1 MADQQGTTNLFE
13 YGGGEGLLERL
24 PKGHLIHT
32 LVSEHVQILV
42 LLRKIDG
49 IRIKLLTLEVLE
61 EDRDA
66 LDILRQFAERLLK
79 TENHHLRE
87 EWVLFAEM
95 EKRGIAGPS
104 EVIRK
109 EHELLRHLK
118 KRLMGL
124 SSTGLKK
131 KSFGTITSEI
141 DETTDRLISNLVAHI
156 HKEDYVLYP
165 AALQVIDDPASW
177 ASMRER
183 CDQIGYGPFSP
194 ESASSK

>member
-1 MADQQGTTNLFE
+1 M
-13 YGGGEGLLERL
+13 
-24 PKGHLIHT
+24 
-32 LVSEHVQILV
+32 
-42 LLRKIDG
+42 LRKIDG
-49 IRIKLLTLEVLE
+49 IRNKLLTLEVLE

-66 LDILRQFAERLLK
+66 LEILRQFAGRLLK

-104 EVIRK
+104 ELIHK

-118 KRLMGL
+118 KRLVGL
-124 SSTGLKK
+124 SSTGLEK

-141 DETTDRLISNLVAHI
+141 DETADRLISNLVAHI
-156 HKEDYVLYP
+156 HKADSVLFP
-165 AALQVIDDPASW
+165 AALQVIGDPATL
-177 ASMRER
+177 ASMRDH
-183 CDQIGYGPFSP
+183 CDQIGYGPLSP